1 MPAAKPQCSEKN
13 KADVEIKNETK
24 MTDEQRN
31 AQKKYAGEKKASMKR
46 RDSHHDYRERRMY
59 MITLEV
65 EGRRPLFGRV
75 VGNAYAEQGSRDEPR
90 IELTELGKAVQSEW
104 MSIHGFY
111 PQIEVMAVQMMPDH
125 MHGILFVTDTLP
137 VHLGQVI
144 SGFKAGC
151 RKAQRALIATEEE
164 RTAERAAAEPLLTE
178 KARQGKAAERAA
190 GEKAAERRAERA
202 GERAGER
209 AAAEPLLTEKA
220 RQEKA
225 EPLLAEKTG
234 QGKAEGKTAGKAAA
248 EPLLTEKTR
257 QEKAEPLLAEKT
269 GQGKAEGKTA
279 GKAAAEPLLAEKTG
293 QGKTAGKAAAEP
305 LLTEKARQEKAE
317 PLLTEKAKE
326 EQEQEGKEP
335 LVSQYATALPLPE
348 EAGANCA
355 LFAKGYND
363 LILRS
368 FDELPVWQNYLRD
381 NPRRLL
387 LKRARPEWLRPFFGL
402 QIGSHT
408 YNGIGNRLL
417 LTACK
422 RKTVLVSR
430 RLTDSMIEEETARYL
445 ELAKQGTVLVS
456 AAISPGEKRVMRAVF
471 DAGYPTI
478 VIMQNGFTPMSKPH
492 GRQFDACASGAL
504 LMLSPWEH
512 HNEKQKITAV
522 QCRQMNLMA
531 LEICEN

>member
-1 MPAAKPQCSEKN
+1 MPAAKSQCSEKN

-75 VGNAYAEQGSRDEPR
+75 VGNAYAEPGGRDEPR

-151 RKAQRALIATEEE
+151 RKAQRALIAAEEE
-164 RTAERAAAEPLLTE
+164 RAAERAAAEPLLTE
-178 KARQGKAAERAA
+178 KARQGK
-190 GEKAAERRAERA
+190 
-202 GERAGER
+202 
-209 AAAEPLLTEKA
+209 
-220 RQEKA
+220 
-225 EPLLAEKTG
+225 
-234 QGKAEGKTAGKAAA
+234 
-248 EPLLTEKTR
+248 
-257 QEKAEPLLAEKT
+257 
-269 GQGKAEGKTA
+269 
-279 GKAAAEPLLAEKTG
+279 
-293 QGKTAGKAAAEP
+293 
-305 LLTEKARQEKAE
+305 
-317 PLLTEKAKE
+317 
-326 EQEQEGKEP
+326 EQEEKQQEGREP

-417 LTACK
+417 LTASK

>member
-1 MPAAKPQCSEKN
+1 MIGLRDASGKAAVFREN

-151 RKAQRALIATEEE
+151 RKAQRALIAAEEE
-164 RTAERAAAEPLLTE
+164 RTAGRAAERAAERAAAEPLLTE
-178 KARQGKAAERAA
+178 KAGQG
-190 GEKAAERRAERA
+190 
-202 GERAGER
+202 
-209 AAAEPLLTEKA
+209 
-220 RQEKA
+220 KA
-225 EPLLAEKTG
+225 EPLLAEK
-234 QGKAEGKTAGKAAA
+234 
-248 EPLLTEKTR
+248 
-257 QEKAEPLLAEKT
+257 
-269 GQGKAEGKTA
+269 
-279 GKAAAEPLLAEKTG
+279 
-293 QGKTAGKAAAEP
+293 
-305 LLTEKARQEKAE
+305 
-317 PLLTEKAKE
+317 AK
-326 EQEQEGKEP
+326 EGKELEGREP
-335 LVSQYATALPLPE
+335 VFSQYATALPLPE

-368 FDELPVWQNYLRD
+368 FDELPVWQNYLHD

-417 LTACK
+417 LTASK

-430 RLTDSMIEEETARYL
+430 RLTDSMIEEEIARYL

>member
-13 KADVEIKNETK
+13 IADVEIKNETK

-46 RDSHHDYRERRMY
+46 RDCHHDYRERRMY

-90 IELTELGKAVQSEW
+90 IELTELGKAVQGEW

-151 RKAQRALIATEEE
+151 RKAQRALIAAEEE
-164 RTAERAAAEPLLTE
+164 RTAR
-178 KARQGKAAERAA
+178 KAAEKAA

-202 GERAGER
+202 GERAAER
-209 AAAEPLLTEKA
+209 AAAEPLLTEKTGQGKTA
-220 RQEKA
+220 GKAAA
-225 EPLLAEKTG
+225 EPLLTEKTG

-257 QEKAEPLLAEKT
+257 QEKTA
-269 GQGKAEGKTA
+269 GKTA
-279 GKAAAEPLLAEKTG
+279 R
-293 QGKTAGKAAAEP
+293 KAAAEP
-305 LLTEKARQEKAE
+305 LLTEKARQGKAAGRAAAE
-317 PLLTEKAKE
+317 PLLTEKARQGK
-326 EQEQEGKEP
+326 EQEGKEQKGKEQEGREP
-335 LVSQYATALPLPE
+335 VVSQYATALPLPE
-348 EAGANCA
+348 EAGANSA

-368 FDELPVWQNYLRD
+368 FDELPVWKNYLRD

-417 LTACK
+417 LTASK

-478 VIMQNGFTPMSKPH
+478 VIMQNGFTPLSKPH

>member
-1 MPAAKPQCSEKN
+1 MIGLRDASSKAAVFREKI
-13 KADVEIKNETK
+13 ADVEIKNETK

-75 VGNAYAEQGSRDEPR
+75 VGNAYAEPGSRDEPR

-151 RKAQRALIATEEE
+151 RKAQRALIAAEEE
-164 RTAERAAAEPLLTE
+164 RTAR
-178 KARQGKAAERAA
+178 KAAEKAA
-190 GEKAAERRAERA
+190 GEKAAERRT
-202 GERAGER
+202 ERAGER
-209 AAAEPLLTEKA
+209 AAE
-220 RQEKA
+220 R
-225 EPLLAEKTG
+225 
-234 QGKAEGKTAGKAAA
+234 AAA

-257 QEKAEPLLAEKT
+257 QEKAESLLTEKAR
-269 GQGKAEGKTA
+269 Q
-279 GKAAAEPLLAEKTG
+279 EKE
-293 QGKTAGKAAAEP
+293 EP
-305 LLTEKARQEKAE
+305 LLTEKARQGE
-317 PLLTEKAKE
+317 
-326 EQEQEGKEP
+326 EQEGKGKEQEGREP

-368 FDELPVWQNYLRD
+368 FDELPVWQNYLHD

-417 LTACK
+417 LTASK

-430 RLTDSMIEEETARYL
+430 RLTDSMIEEETAHYL

>member
-1 MPAAKPQCSEKN
+1 MPKG
-13 KADVEIKNETK
+13 TK
-24 MTDEQRN
+24 GSDCCGG
-31 AQKKYAGEKKASMKR
+31 GEGG
-46 RDSHHDYRERRMY
+46 REGSREGSGEGGR
-59 MITLEV
+59 
-65 EGRRPLFGRV
+65 EGRREK
-75 VGNAYAEQGSRDEPR
+75 AAER
-90 IELTELGKAVQSEW
+90 IAER
-104 MSIHGFY
+104 
-111 PQIEVMAVQMMPDH
+111 
-125 MHGILFVTDTLP
+125 
-137 VHLGQVI
+137 
-144 SGFKAGC
+144 AGE
-151 RKAQRALIATEEE
+151 RA
-164 RTAERAAAEPLLTE
+164 AERAAAEPLLTE
-178 KARQGKAAERAA
+178 KTGQGKTEGKTA
-190 GEKAAERRAERA
+190 GK
-202 GERAGER
+202 

-234 QGKAEGKTAGKAAA
+234 QGKAEGTTAGKAAA
-248 EPLLTEKTR
+248 EPLRTETTG
-257 QEKAEPLLAEKT
+257 ANPL
-269 GQGKAEGKTA
+269 
-279 GKAAAEPLLAEKTG
+279 
-293 QGKTAGKAAAEP
+293 
-305 LLTEKARQEKAE
+305 R
-317 PLLTEKAKE
+317 
-326 EQEQEGKEP
+326 
-335 LVSQYATALPLPE
+335 E
-348 EAGANCA
+348 EAGSNCA

-368 FDELPVWQNYLRD
+368 FDELPVWQNYLHD

-387 LKRARPEWLRPFFGL
+387 LKRARTEWLRPFFGL

-417 LTACK
+417 LTASK

-478 VIMQNGFTPMSKPH
+478 VIMQNGFTSMSKPH

-531 LEICEN
+531 LEICENL